1 MSESLFF
8 NKIAVLKPAALLKK
22 RIWYKYFP
30 VDFAKFLRTPF
41 SQNTSRQV
49 SASNNNINLLQNHL
63 LPYAT
68 IIGTLQNTLNMN
80 YRQITKIFAC

>member
-41 SQNTSRQV
+41 SQNTSGQV

-68 IIGTLQNTLNMN
+68 IIRKIKNTLNMN

>member
-41 SQNTSRQV
+41 SQNTSGQV
-49 SASNNNINLLQNHL
+49 SASNNNIILLQNHS

-80 YRQITKIFAC
+80 YRQITKIFDC